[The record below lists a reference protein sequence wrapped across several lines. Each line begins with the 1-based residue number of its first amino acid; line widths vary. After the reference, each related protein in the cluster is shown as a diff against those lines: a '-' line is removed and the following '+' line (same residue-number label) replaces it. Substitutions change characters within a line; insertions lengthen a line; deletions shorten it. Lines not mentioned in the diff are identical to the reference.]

1 MNVHTIKTKV
11 SRNTIVQIGHDVSG
25 NLKYS
30 FGRALVIPSSE
41 MGEQVRSSCNKACIF
56 PNSAD
61 FKDRIFELPIRFC
74 SLHEL
79 VGK

>member
-1 MNVHTIKTKV
+1 M
-11 SRNTIVQIGHDVSG
+11 
-25 NLKYS
+25 
-30 FGRALVIPSSE
+30 IPSLE
-41 MGEQVRSSCNKACIF
+41 MGEQERTSCNNKACIF
-56 PNSAD
+56 PNRAD